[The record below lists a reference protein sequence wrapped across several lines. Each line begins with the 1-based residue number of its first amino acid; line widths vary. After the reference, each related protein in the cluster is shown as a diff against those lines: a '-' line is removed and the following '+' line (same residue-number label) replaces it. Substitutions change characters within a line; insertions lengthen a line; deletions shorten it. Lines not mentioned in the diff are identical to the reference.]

1 MDCFVGTFWALEV
14 GLQIL
19 FKVFEDIGYSF
30 RVLQP
35 IEQLMSLTGTERID
49 NSTDLGKL
57 RLVHRKPLKVWL
69 RFL

>member
-19 FKVFEDIGYSF
+19 FKVFEGIGYSF

-35 IEQLMSLTGTERID
+35 VVDRD
-49 NSTDLGKL
+49 
-57 RLVHRKPLKVWL
+57 
-69 RFL
+69 